1 MIRDAHVANP
11 NDRLTEYYKNIK
23 EHLKSRKWNIGSA
36 QEMNEM
42 DKFEEEQLTDNEV
55 VEYIKGRRTI
65 H

>member
-1 MIRDAHVANP
+1 
-11 NDRLTEYYKNIK
+11 LTEYYQNIK

-42 DKFEEEQLTDNEV
+42 DNFEEEQLTDNEV